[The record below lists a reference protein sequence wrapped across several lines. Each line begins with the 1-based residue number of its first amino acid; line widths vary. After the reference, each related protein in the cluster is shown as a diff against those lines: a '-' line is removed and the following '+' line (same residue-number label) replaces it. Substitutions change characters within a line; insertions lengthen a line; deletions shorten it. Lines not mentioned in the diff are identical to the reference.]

1 MFCLVLF
8 LRSRQTISTIETILK
23 EAEAIPAFLPN
34 IGTLRDALRKGKE
47 WSAKVETIQVRFFVW
62 KLITVCFIEVT

>member
-1 MFCLVLF
+1 VENHFAVFMPSSNICCGFVLL

-34 IGTLRDALRKGKE
+34 IGTLRDALKKGKE
-47 WSAKVETIQVRFFVW
+47 WSAKVETIQV
-62 KLITVCFIEVT
+62 

>member
-1 MFCLVLF
+1 MLWFVLL

-47 WSAKVETIQVRFFVW
+47 WSAKVETIQV
-62 KLITVCFIEVT
+62 